1 MSRRLICLIL
11 LSFFTVVEASE
22 SSAQIVGRIR
32 QRRAAL
38 LAPPADPAAAPG
50 AAAPAAP
57 PAAEGASPLPLP
69 LRGGFIAR
77 RIQQRREL
85 VAQEAGAAPTP
96 ASPAPTAQQQVA
108 RRQPTPPATPPGPS
122 RAMQALRQASA
133 LAAPAIQK
141 FSQVDLA
148 NMDLTSLQTELS
160 NTNGSLNNE
169 LGRLSSAASWQ
180 QYFTLPGSIVDEGT
194 VDLADLQTA
203 LGRFESVAA
212 NPNYS
217 QIAELPSFSQAKSLL
232 AELVNRADMP
242 TSESPIDG
250 PQLLDPSNAASL
262 STETAQA
269 AEALPAPQP
278 QLPRAKGEHSI
289 LVRKRS

>member
-1 MSRRLICLIL
+1 MPRRLICLIL
-11 LSFFTVVEASE
+11 LTLFVGVEARDC
-22 SSAQIVGRIR
+22 SAQIVGRIR

-50 AAAPAAP
+50 AAAPAAE
-57 PAAEGASPLPLP
+57 AASPLP

-77 RIQQRREL
+77 RLQQRREL
-85 VAQEAGAAPTP
+85 VAQQAGAAPTP
-96 ASPAPTAQQQVA
+96 ATPLPTAQRQVA
-108 RRQPTPPATPPGPS
+108 NRQPTPPAMPQGPT
-122 RAMQALRQASA
+122 RAMQTLRQASA
-133 LAAPAIQK
+133 LAAPAIQRL
-141 FSQVDLA
+141 SQGEMSA
-148 NMDLTSLQTELS
+148 MDLTTLQTALS

-194 VDLADLQTA
+194 VDLADLHKA

-217 QIAELPSFSQAKSLL
+217 QIAELPSFEQAKSLL
-232 AELVNRADMP
+232 GELVNRAEP
-242 TSESPIDG
+242 PSSEYSLDG
-250 PQLLDPSNAASL
+250 PQLVDPSNAAKL
-262 STETAQA
+262 SAETEQA

-278 QLPRAKGEHSI
+278 QLPRARGEHSI

>member
-11 LSFFTVVEASE
+11 LSLFTVVETGDA
-22 SSAQIVGRIR
+22 SAQIVGRIR
-32 QRRAAL
+32 QRRAAM
-38 LAPPADPAAAPG
+38 LAPPVDP

-57 PAAEGASPLPLP
+57 GAAPPAAEAASPLPLT

-96 ASPAPTAQQQVA
+96 ASPAPTAQQQTA
-108 RRQPTPPATPPGPS
+108 LRQPTPPTPPQGPS

-141 FSQVDLA
+141 LTQGELSA
-148 NMDLTSLQTELS
+148 MDLTSLQTALS
-160 NTNGSLNNE
+160 NSNGSLNNE

-180 QYFTLPGSIVDEGT
+180 QYFSLPGSIVDEGT

-217 QIAELPSFSQAKSLL
+217 QIAELPSFGQARNLL

-242 TSESPIDG
+242 TSESPADG
-250 PQLLDPSNAASL
+250 PQLLDPTNAGKL
-262 STETAQA
+262 SAETEQA
-269 AEALPAPQP
+269 AEVLPAP

>member
-1 MSRRLICLIL
+1 MPRRLICLIL
-11 LSFFTVVEASE
+11 LSLSTVVETSDA
-22 SSAQIVGRIR
+22 SAQIVGRIR

-38 LAPPADPAAAPG
+38 LAPPVDPAAAG
-50 AAAPAAP
+50 AAPNAAS
-57 PAAEGASPLPLP
+57 PAAEAASPLP
-69 LRGGFIAR
+69 LRGGLIAR

-85 VAQEAGAAPTP
+85 VAQEAAAAPTP
-96 ASPAPTAQQQVA
+96 ASPPPTAQQQVA

-133 LAAPAIQK
+133 LAAPATQK
-141 FSQVDLA
+141 FTQGEMSA
-148 NMDLTSLQTELS
+148 MDLTTLQTALS

-169 LGRLSSAASWQ
+169 LGRLSSATSWQ

-194 VDLADLQTA
+194 VDLADLQKA

-217 QIAELPSFSQAKSLL
+217 QIAELPSFEQARNLL

-242 TSESPIDG
+242 TSESSADG
-250 PQLLDPSNAASL
+250 PQLLDPSNTTKL
-262 STETAQA
+262 SAETEQA
-269 AEALPAPQP
+269 AEVLPAPQP

>member
-11 LSFFTVVEASE
+11 LSFFTVVEASDC
-22 SSAQIVGRIR
+22 SAQIVGRIR
-32 QRRAAL
+32 LRRAAL
-38 LAPPADPAAAPG
+38 LAPPADPTAAAN
-50 AAAPAAP
+50 AAAPAATP
-57 PAAEGASPLPLP
+57 DAAAAPLP

-96 ASPAPTAQQQVA
+96 ATPAPTAQQQVA
-108 RRQPTPPATPPGPS
+108 RRQPLQPATPLGRS

-141 FSQVDLA
+141 LTQGDISA
-148 NMDLTSLQTELS
+148 MDLTSLQTALS

-180 QYFTLPGSIVDEGT
+180 QYFALPGSIVDEGT
-194 VDLADLQTA
+194 VDLADLQKA

-212 NPNYS
+212 NPDYT
-217 QIAELPSFSQAKSLL
+217 QIAELPSFAQAKSLL
-232 AELVNRADMP
+232 AELANRADMP
-242 TSESPIDG
+242 TSESSADG
-250 PQLLDPSNAASL
+250 PQLLDPSNAARFSAE
-262 STETAQA
+262 TEVA

-278 QLPRAKGEHSI
+278 QLPQAKGEHSI

>member
-1 MSRRLICLIL
+1 MPRRLICLIL
-11 LSFFTVVEASE
+11 LTLLPTLETNDCFG
-22 SSAQIVGRIR
+22 QIIGRIR
-32 QRRAAL
+32 ERRAAL
-38 LAPPADPAAAPG
+38 LAPPADPAAAP
-50 AAAPAAP
+50 PAEAGS
-57 PAAEGASPLPLP
+57 PAVAPLP

-77 RIQQRREL
+77 RLQQRREL
-85 VAQEAGAAPTP
+85 VAQQAAAAPTP
-96 ASPAPTAQQQVA
+96 ASPPSTAQQQVT
-108 RRQPTPPATPPGPS
+108 RRQPTPPATPQGPT

-133 LAAPAIQK
+133 MAAPAIRK
-141 FSQVDLA
+141 LSQGDMA
-148 NMDLTSLQTELS
+148 AMDLTMLQTALS

-169 LGRLSSAASWQ
+169 LGRLSSSASWQ

-217 QIAELPSFSQAKSLL
+217 QIAELPSFEQTRNLL
-232 AELVNRADMP
+232 AELVNRVEP
-242 TSESPIDG
+242 STSAYSPGG
-250 PQLLDPSNAASL
+250 PQLVDPSNAARL
-262 STETAQA
+262 SAETEQA
-269 AEALPAPQP
+269 AESLPAP